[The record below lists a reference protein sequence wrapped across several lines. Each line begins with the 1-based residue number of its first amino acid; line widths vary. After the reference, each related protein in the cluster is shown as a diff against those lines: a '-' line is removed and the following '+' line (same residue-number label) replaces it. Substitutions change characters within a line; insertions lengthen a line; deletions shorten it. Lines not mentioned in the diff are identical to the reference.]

1 MPKET
6 LKALDR
12 DVERLLFAGAQVA
25 RTDGDLDA
33 RKTRLAPLGAKAPA
47 IAKVTE
53 QIEKVQKASG
63 KTAASELLSLAA
75 LMAQVR
81 GAQAAP
87 AQAPAQVLSCGRA
100 RSTWRAWSGARR
112 SWARPSGSRAAGP
125 SARDTLLV

>member
-25 RTDGDLDA
+25 RGDTDMEA
-33 RKTRLAPLGAKAPA
+33 RRAKLAPLGEKAPA

-53 QIEKVQKASG
+53 QVSKVQKSSG
-63 KTAASELLSLAA
+63 KAASSELLNLGA

-87 AQAPAQVLSCGRA
+87 AAAPGDLTPLPATEPVESPLTSVELA
-100 RSTWRAWSGARR
+100 SI
-112 SWARPSGSRAAGP
+112 
-125 SARDTLLV
+125 V